1 MGAISE
7 IIPTFARKSIFGYPF
22 IVASTLAIAFVGYFV
37 WGHHMFTSGMSGVS
51 LYAFSLLT
59 FLVAI
64 PSAIKVFNWISTM
77 HKGSLV
83 LSTPF
88 YWAVSFIFV
97 FMIGG
102 FSGLALG
109 SLAINVHVHNTHFV
123 VAHFHYIV
131 FGGTGFAF
139 FAALHYWFP
148 KIWGKMYDVKWA
160 NTGWLLFFI
169 GFNVLYLPM
178 FWLGY
183 RGMPRRYYDYDEM
196 FHGSNIVSTMGSW
209 ILFVGLIIIVVN
221 LFRSYKIGA
230 KAPDNPWGGKT
241 LEWTISSP
249 PTLENFD
256 ETPVLTKGPYD
267 YS

>member
-1 MGAISE
+1 
-7 IIPTFARKSIFGYPF
+7 
-22 IVASTLAIAFVGYFV
+22 
-37 WGHHMFTSGMSGVS
+37 
-51 LYAFSLLT
+51 
-59 FLVAI
+59 
-64 PSAIKVFNWISTM
+64 
-77 HKGSLV
+77 
-83 LSTPF
+83 
-88 YWAVSFIFV
+88 
-97 FMIGG
+97 
-102 FSGLALG
+102 
-109 SLAINVHVHNTHFV
+109 
-123 VAHFHYIV
+123 
-131 FGGTGFAF
+131 
-139 FAALHYWFP
+139 
-148 KIWGKMYDVKWA
+148 
-160 NTGWLLFFI
+160 
-169 GFNVLYLPM
+169 M

-230 KAPDNPWGGKT
+230 KAPDDPWGGKT